1 MKTIK
6 TECSNVI
13 RAENISTS
21 QSEGRRGAL
30 RSKAGLLSSY
40 WLVGGDG
47 GGGGGAFSHFLL
59 VIQSV
64 RSSQSSKYIWS
75 SRLCVF
81 RQSTI
86 VPSRGKGFWI
96 RFVFNFPKTHIK
108 FVFFS
113 FIYLFIL
120 NVYLKFLKVQTI
132 RTTTWVLVRVSAVP
146 TRWRVATV
154 CDFRKTLLNNRIQFM

>member
-1 MKTIK
+1 MQLYRRDKKKQTRCVQFCWGTMLTCLHPVVSDVYPVTERKQTEMKTIK

-108 FVFFS
+108 FVFLIHL
-113 FIYLFIL
+113 FIYLF
-120 NVYLKFLKVQTI
+120 
-132 RTTTWVLVRVSAVP
+132 
-146 TRWRVATV
+146 
-154 CDFRKTLLNNRIQFM
+154 

>member
-1 MKTIK
+1 M
-6 TECSNVI
+6 CSVLLGHHANMLTSSCIRCVSSY
-13 RAENISTS
+13 RAETDGNENYKNWVFKCHQGRKYFNQPIRGKTRSLEE
-21 QSEGRRGAL
+21 QSRTAVFLLAGR
-30 RSKAGLLSSY
+30 
-40 WLVGGDG
+40 GDG

-108 FVFFS
+108 FVFLIHL
-113 FIYLFIL
+113 FIYLF
-120 NVYLKFLKVQTI
+120 
-132 RTTTWVLVRVSAVP
+132 
-146 TRWRVATV
+146 
-154 CDFRKTLLNNRIQFM
+154 